1 MAKETT
7 YAAIRA
13 REIGWTKEMN
23 KVKVWLPGAATPVLC
38 ELLSQ
43 DLARHDNLAILYL
56 KSEKRDGAY
65 VAETCIA
72 TKIDA
77 YTQNEVDVEV
87 PFKVLRLKNPS
98 PSRPKYQTPQG
109 TTARPFLPPALID
122 KIEAKTRIKTLILT
136 EGALKALCGSVHGLD
151 VVGMN
156 GIWGM
161 RAKGEETLHPTIEL
175 ILERCRPERLV
186 YLHDGDCRQ
195 ITGEYGKDLA
205 QRPES
210 FMRSVKAFRDAT
222 KLLLKKGVKVLYAH
236 IKEDGP
242 KGLDDLLLANR
253 KDNGFLKVI
262 LAEFDGAA
270 IASYLHMVPVHE
282 AFPRMASLREYFHLE
297 SVGQFYDRHEDILAA
312 EPFLFQGSWYRFNED
327 TEELDCQLSA
337 AAAGY
342 MLVGNRYYEQ
352 IWTLN
357 SKGFAEP
364 LREPRH
370 QAIIIDDFRRK
381 GIAAKDVEHH
391 LRQIPKFATYANE
404 PDFTAYKPVLEIKGT
419 QRALNLAYPLEYEP
433 HEGDISATMA
443 FLEHVFANDGDSKL
457 GVGLDMVQMYYT
469 RPKQKQRILSLVSK
483 ENETGKTT
491 FLLWLREI
499 FGQNMSIVGNADF
512 KSQFNGYVVKSLVG
526 IDESRIDD
534 PAVIE
539 AIKSM
544 VTSPYASLNEKNAPA
559 RQVVNHVKLIMT
571 SNHVLDF
578 AHVAREENKWFVID
592 VGRIPRRDSGLMDKL
607 KGEIPAFLHFLR
619 HRQLVHFTAESR
631 FAISDRDAHTKALA
645 RVKENS
651 VPQLV
656 ALVQDAVRQIF
667 IDFPEH
673 TRQHFRCDAKRLY
686 ELIFPERTP
695 RYTPHDVG
703 RVLKQEYEL
712 APSEKTSAFLFP
724 TIDPVA
730 EVASEETGEVMQE
743 ASTKVSWK
751 WMTGK
756 VYTFR
761 REQFAI

>member
-1 MAKETT
+1 
-7 YAAIRA
+7 
-13 REIGWTKEMN
+13 MN
-23 KVKVWLPGAATPVLC
+23 RIEVWLPGLATPATF

-43 DLARHDNLAILYL
+43 DSARADNLTILYL
-56 KSEKRDGAY
+56 KPEKREKAY
-65 VAETCIA
+65 VAETCLERK
-72 TKIDA
+72 TDA
-77 YTQNEVDVEV
+77 YTQSEVDVEV
-87 PFKVLRLKNPS
+87 PYRVLRLKSPS
-98 PSRPKYQTPQG
+98 PSRPKYQTPQRAA
-109 TTARPFLPPALID
+109 ARPFLPPALID
-122 KIEAKTRIKTLILT
+122 KIEAGTRIKTLILT
-136 EGALKALCGSVHGLD
+136 EGVLKALAGSVHGLD

-161 RAKGEETLHPTIEL
+161 RAKGEERLHPAIEL
-175 ILERCRPERLV
+175 ILKRCGPERLV
-186 YLHDGDCRQ
+186 YLHDADCRE
-195 ITGEYGKDLA
+195 IASEYGKDLA

-210 FMRSVKAFRDAT
+210 FMRSVKAFRDAA
-222 KLLLKKGVKVLYAH
+222 KHLAKKGCKAIYAH
-236 IKEDGP
+236 LVEGGP
-242 KGLDDLLLANR
+242 KGLDDLLEVNAGN
-253 KDNGFLKVI
+253 
-262 LAEFDGAA
+262 AEALNS
-270 IASYLHMVPVHE
+270 IASELSDEAPARFFRQAVVHE
-282 AFPRMASLREYFHLE
+282 AFSRFASLKEYFYLE
-297 SVGQFYDRHEDILAA
+297 SVGQFYDRHEDKLGA
-312 EPFLFQGSWYRFNED
+312 EPFLFQGSWYRYNEE
-327 TEELDCQLSA
+327 TECLDCQLSA

-370 QAIIIDDFRRK
+370 QAIIIDDFRRR
-381 GIAAKDVEHH
+381 GITHKDLEQH

-404 PDFTAYKPVLEIKGT
+404 PDFIDYRPVLEIKGT

-433 HEGDISATMA
+433 CEGEITTTMK
-443 FLEHVFANDGDSKL
+443 FLEHVFANEGDSKL
-457 GVGLDMVQMYYT
+457 SVGLDMVQMYYT

-578 AHVAREENKWFVID
+578 AYVAKEENKWFVVD
-592 VGRIPRRDSGLMDKL
+592 VGRIAQRDSYLMDKL
-607 KGEIPAFLHFLR
+607 KAEIPAFLYFLR
-619 HRQLVHFTAESR
+619 ERKLAHFTTESR
-631 FAISDRDAHTKALA
+631 FAISDEVAATRALA

-651 VPQLV
+651 VPQLM
-656 ALVQDAVRQIF
+656 ALVHEAIRQLF
-667 IDFPEH
+667 IDFPEE
-673 TRQHFRCDAKRLY
+673 TAVYFRCDAKRLY
-686 ELIFPERTP
+686 ELIFPDRSP
-695 RYTPHDVG
+695 RFTPHDVG

-712 APSEKTSAFLFP
+712 TASERTEAFQFP
-724 TIDPVA
+724 FIEAMPELV
-730 EVASEETGEVMQE
+730 SEETGEVLRE
-743 ASTKVSWK
+743 AKTRVTWK

-756 VYTFR
+756 VYTFL
-761 REQFAI
+761 RERFG